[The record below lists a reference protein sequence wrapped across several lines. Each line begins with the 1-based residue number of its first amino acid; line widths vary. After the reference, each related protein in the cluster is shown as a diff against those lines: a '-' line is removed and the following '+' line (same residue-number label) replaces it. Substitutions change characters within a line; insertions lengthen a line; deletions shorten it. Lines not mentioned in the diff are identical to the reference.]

1 MAQVEEDYTVG
12 ERVEAQDHMR
22 DTWYPGVIYQVGSY
36 DVRANASGRTMNR
49 ARSEVRDPTSHE
61 TGEFMNL
68 RVGSPVEIKMSN
80 NTWVPGT
87 LLKKNYSIRL
97 DRDGGRIGASHT
109 EIRRPGNAQAPTPEQ
124 AAAIRAAFEQQEAVR
139 RAEAEQRVAQQ
150 MREEQRL
157 AAERQAEERRLRDLQ
172 INQIYSIGDRVEVRL
187 PGTTEWHPATI
198 VRIGTLVVRNNSSG
212 REMNKMPNE
221 VRDPETLQTGE
232 TANLRINGPV
242 GIKMARNN
250 WVLGVLL
257 SKNYRVR
264 LDNAYEEVVT
274 TQFLRRPQGQAE
286 APAAPAEAPAAP
298 AAAPEA
304 PRRAVAPEF
313 QEVWNAAQRQQERI
327 IQRQNMRAAQ
337 PAVRPPPPQPAGVAF
352 EIHNAFDNFKIN
364 EFMKII
370 NISIYRNREAP
381 LQPLID
387 NVNANANLSPEKKT
401 ELTQKID
408 RIFNTLKQYSNY
420 QEKLD
425 NIIAC
430 IQYVLMQPQDF
441 IDIYIDT
448 FITDCLKAY
457 TTGNAQ
463 SCVKGMY
470 ERVYFAFRD
479 TVSTICLDQIQGTG
493 NAPLCKPEYI
503 KIFDCFYEN
512 IPTELL
518 NEYSQQWFQE
528 RSESAESMSPE
539 NRIED
544 FVSFVREKINNPSKF
559 SKGEAS
565 IRRYAD
571 QNINVLFGGRR
582 RRRKTVKKR
591 KSNQAKKTRRH

>member
-1 MAQVEEDYTVG
+1 MAQVEEDYTLG

-36 DVRANASGRTMNR
+36 DVRIDASRRTVNR
-49 ARSEVRDPTSHE
+49 ARSWVRDPTSYQ
-61 TGEFMNL
+61 TGELVNL
-68 RVGSPVEIKMSN
+68 RVGSPVQIKMTN
-80 NTWVPGT
+80 NSWVPGIIV
-87 LLKKNYSIRL
+87 KKNYGVRL
-97 DRDGGRIGASHT
+97 DRDGGLRIGASHT
-109 EIRRPGNAQAPTPEQ
+109 EIRRPGNAPAPTPEQ
-124 AAAIRAAFEQQEAVR
+124 AAAMRAEHERQQEEQRAAIMARFDRERQ
-139 RAEAEQRVAQQ
+139 
-150 MREEQRL
+150 EEQRL

-172 INQIYSIGDRVEVRL
+172 LNQRYTVGDQVEVRL

-198 VRIGTLVVRNNSSG
+198 VRIGSLVVRNNSSG

-264 LDNAYEEVVT
+264 LDNAEEEEVT
-274 TQFLRRPQGQAE
+274 TQYLRRPGNALAP
-286 APAAPAEAPAAP
+286 APAA
-298 AAAPEA
+298 
-304 PRRAVAPEF
+304 
-313 QEVWNAAQRQQERI
+313 
-327 IQRQNMRAAQ
+327 Q
-337 PAVRPPPPQPAGVAF
+337 PVVRPPPPQPVVRPPPAAPGGVAF
-352 EIHNAFDNFKIN
+352 EIHNAFDNFKID

-370 NISIYRNREAP
+370 NVSIYRNKEAP

-387 NVNANANLSPEKKT
+387 NINANANLSPEKKT
-401 ELTQKID
+401 ELTQKIS
-408 RIFNTLKQYSNY
+408 RIFDTLRQYGSY
-420 QEKLD
+420 QQKLD
-425 NIIAC
+425 NITAC

-457 TTGNAQ
+457 STGRGE
-463 SCVKGMY
+463 SCIKGMY

-493 NAPLCKPEYI
+493 AAPLCKPEYI
-503 KIFDCFYEN
+503 QIFDCFYEN

-528 RSESAESMSPE
+528 RSEAAESMSPE

-544 FVSFVREKINNPSKF
+544 FVSFIREKINNPSKF

-582 RRRKTVKKR
+582 RRSKQLTKKR

>member
-1 MAQVEEDYTVG
+1 MEQVEEDYTVG

-22 DTWYPGVIYQVGSY
+22 NTWYPGTIDRIGSY
-36 DVRANASGRTMNR
+36 DVRSNTTGRTMNR
-49 ARSEVRDPTSHE
+49 ARDEVRDPVSRQI
-61 TGEFMNL
+61 GELINL
-68 RVGSPVEIKMSN
+68 RVGSPVEIEMASN
-80 NTWVPGT
+80 NWVPGI
-87 LLKKNYSIRL
+87 LLKKYYSVRL
-97 DRDGGRIGASHT
+97 DGDGGRIAASHT
-109 EIRRPGNAQAPTPEQ
+109 EIRRPGNAPAPTPEQ

-150 MREEQRL
+150 MREERRL
-157 AAERQAEERRLRDLQ
+157 AEERQAEERRLEELR
-172 INQIYSIGDRVEVRL
+172 INQMYAEGDRVEARSDR
-187 PGTTEWHPATI
+187 GNINNNHWRPATI
-198 VRIGTLVVRNNSSG
+198 ARIGSLVVRNNASG
-212 REMNKMPNE
+212 REMYKMPNE
-221 VRDPETLQTGE
+221 VRDPATQQTGE
-232 TANLRINGPV
+232 TANLIINGPLE
-242 GIKMARNN
+242 IKMARNN
-250 WVLGVLL
+250 WVPGILL
-257 SKNYRVR
+257 KKYYGIRFDGAENIED
-264 LDNAYEEVVT
+264 LT

-286 APAAPAEAPAAP
+286 APAA
-298 AAAPEA
+298 
-304 PRRAVAPEF
+304 
-313 QEVWNAAQRQQERI
+313 
-327 IQRQNMRAAQ
+327 Q
-337 PAVRPPPPQPAGVAF
+337 PIVRPPPPQPTGVAF
-352 EIHNAFDNFKIN
+352 EIHNAFDNFKID
-364 EFMKII
+364 EFMKVI
-370 NISIYRNREAP
+370 NVSIYRNKEAP

-387 NVNANANLSPEKKT
+387 NINANANLSPEKKT

-430 IQYVLMQPQDF
+430 IQYVLMQSQDF

-493 NAPLCKPEYI
+493 TAPLCKPEYI

-512 IPTELL
+512 IPTEML
-518 NEYSQQWFQE
+518 NDYSQQWFQE
-528 RSESAESMSPE
+528 RSEAAESMSPE

-544 FVSFVREKINNPSKF
+544 FVNFVRRKVNNVARFKQAERSV
-559 SKGEAS
+559 
-565 IRRYAD
+565 RRYAD
-571 QNINVLFGGRR
+571 QNINVLFGGRQR
-582 RRRKTVKKR
+582 RSKQLTKKR

>member
-1 MAQVEEDYTVG
+1 MEQVEEDYTVG

-22 DTWYPGVIYQVGSY
+22 NTWYPGTIDRIGSY
-36 DVRANASGRTMNR
+36 DVRSNTTGRTMNR
-49 ARSEVRDPTSHE
+49 ARDEVRDPVSHQI
-61 TGEFMNL
+61 GELINL
-68 RVGSPVEIKMSN
+68 RVGSPVEIEMASN
-80 NTWVPGT
+80 NWVPGI
-87 LLKKNYSIRL
+87 LLKKYYSVRL
-97 DRDGGRIGASHT
+97 DRDGGRIAASHT
-109 EIRRPGNAQAPTPEQ
+109 EIRRPGNAPAPTPEQ

-150 MREEQRL
+150 MREERRL
-157 AAERQAEERRLRDLQ
+157 AEERQAEERRLRDLQ
-172 INQIYSIGDRVEVRL
+172 LNQIYSIGDRVEVRL
-187 PGTTEWHPATI
+187 PGTDVNEWQPARI
-198 VRIGTLVVRNNSSG
+198 SRIGALVVRNNSSG
-212 REMNKMPNE
+212 REMWKIPNE

-264 LDNAYEEVVT
+264 LDNAQEEEVN

-286 APAAPAEAPAAP
+286 AP
-298 AAAPEA
+298 
-304 PRRAVAPEF
+304 V
-313 QEVWNAAQRQQERI
+313 
-327 IQRQNMRAAQ
+327 AQ
-337 PAVRPPPPQPAGVAF
+337 PVVRPPPPQPTGVAF
-352 EIHNAFDNFKIN
+352 EIHNAFDNFKID
-364 EFMKII
+364 EFMKVI
-370 NISIYRNREAP
+370 NVSIYRNREAP

-387 NVNANANLSPEKKT
+387 NINANANLSPEKKT

-430 IQYVLMQPQDF
+430 IQYVLMQSQDF

-493 NAPLCKPEYI
+493 TAPLCKPEYI

-528 RSESAESMSPE
+528 RSEAAESMSPE

-544 FVSFVREKINNPSKF
+544 FVNFVREKINNPSKF

-582 RRRKTVKKR
+582 RRSNGKSKRRSSCQRRRKTVKKR
-591 KSNQAKKTRRH
+591 KSNRARKTRRH